1 MAKEKAC
8 TISTCEYYTTNNNC
22 ERCEHDCKYC
32 TPIGFCAIEYLQGRK
47 CYEINSCD
55 HKQLKDAIEQ
65 YKIAINALKKIGIQH
80 YYLPQTV
87 AIETLKRLGEI

>member
-1 MAKEKAC
+1 MSKKETC
-8 TISTCEYYTTNNNC
+8 TISVCENWTVNNNC
-22 ERCEHDCKYC
+22 KRCEHDCKYC
-32 TPIGFCAIEYLQGRK
+32 TSMGFCAIEYLQGRK

-55 HKQLKDAIEQ
+55 YKQLKDATEQ
-65 YKIAINALKKIGIQH
+65 YGIAINALKKIGVES